1 MAIVDLAAPFQ
12 SFSGAL
18 GNMVLYN
25 IDGREYARA
34 RVKPFNPDTEAQRGV
49 RRAFGDAVRAWQ
61 QLSVE
66 EKGKWRRLA
75 RKLHARGYN
84 LFISRY
90 LRLNIGSATRSLE
103 GNRCLPQV
111 MRTDPSVSTALNL
124 SSSHYP
130 RPIGG
135 KSGLYGG

>member
-1 MAIVDLAAPFQ
+1 MAIVTLASPFH

-25 IDGREYARA
+25 IDGIEYARA
-34 RVKPFNPDTEAQRGV
+34 RVKPHNPDTEGQRMI

-75 RKLHARGYN
+75 RKLHAKGYN

-90 LRLNIGSATRSLE
+90 LRLNIGSATRTHE
-103 GNRCLPQV
+103 GNRRLPQV
-111 MRTDPSVSTALNL
+111 MKTDPSVSTALLPL
-124 SSSHYP
+124 SSLYT
-130 RPIGG
+130 RPIMEKSVLSGG
-135 KSGLYGG
+135 